1 MIWKR
6 AAILVSLASLIVSA
20 IAVTTSSRSQVTP
33 LAARTTSVSIEML
46 TREGCVNSP
55 VMLRHLRKAIG
66 ITDAG
71 VAMKVVDQSALLA
84 DDPRRG
90 YATPTVL
97 INGVDPFGQQE
108 PIAPF
113 PPPS

>member
-6 AAILVSLASLIVSA
+6 TAILISLASLIVAA
-20 IAVTTSSRSQVTP
+20 IAVTTSSRSHLTP
-33 LAARTTSVSIEML
+33 LAARTASVSIEML
-46 TREGCVNSP
+46 TREGCINSP
-55 VMLRHLRKAIG
+55 VMLRHLRKAIRV
-66 ITDAG
+66 TDARG
-71 VAMKVVDQSALLA
+71 GLKIVDQGALLA

-97 INGVDPFGQQE
+97 INGTDPFGQPE
-108 PIAPF
+108 PVAPF

>member
-6 AAILVSLASLIVSA
+6 TANLVSLASLVVAA
-20 IAVTTSSRSQVTP
+20 IAVTTASRSQTTR
-33 LAARTTSVSIEML
+33 LAAPTASVSIEML
-46 TREGCVNSP
+46 TREGCINSP

-66 ITDAG
+66 MTDARNDL
-71 VAMKVVDQSALLA
+71 KIVDQSVLLA

-97 INGVDPFGQQE
+97 INGVDPFGQPE
-108 PIAPF
+108 PVLPF